1 MQVSLETTGG
11 LERRM
16 KVQVPAER
24 VEREVEAQLK
34 SLTKKAKVDGFRPGK
49 VPLKVLRERFGD
61 QVRSDVV
68 RDLMQASFNEALA
81 QEKLNPAGGPR
92 IDSIDA
98 APGKDLQFT
107 AVFEIYPEVKLAGTA
122 GIKVERP
129 VAEITREDIDSM
141 LDNLRR
147 QRATWET
154 VERAAAD
161 GDRVQIDFEGFL
173 DGTPFPGGKGDKAQV
188 QLGEK
193 RMLPDFEKGLV
204 GIKAGESREFD
215 VSFPADYHA
224 TEMAGKQT
232 RFKVTA
238 HAVEGQ
244 VLPELDEDFCRSFG
258 IQEGGVEKLR
268 EEVADNMRRELADT
282 VRRKLK
288 EQALEALLEANKLD
302 LPKALVDEEIER
314 LRHDALVRIGV
325 RDPKKAA
332 ELPRELFEEQAVRRV
347 SLGLLVGEIISQ
359 QRLTVDPKRVDQRL
373 EHMAS
378 EYSKPAEAVRSFRSS
393 ADIMRQVETVVLE
406 EQAVDWLLD
415 QAAVTDSPTTF
426 KELMKL
432 HDQDHDHD
440 HDHEHHDH

>member
-1 MQVSLETTGG
+1 MQVSLETTSG

-34 SLTKKAKVDGFRPGK
+34 SLTKNAKVDGFRPGK

-61 QVRSDVV
+61 QVRADVV
-68 RDLMQASFNEALA
+68 RDLLQASFNEALS

-92 IDSIDA
+92 LDA
-98 APGKDLQFT
+98 VNTAPGRDLEYT
-107 AVFEIYPEVKLAGTA
+107 AVFEVYPEVKLTSMDGV
-122 GIKVERP
+122 KVERA
-129 VAEITREDIDSM
+129 VAEVTGEDVEAM

-154 VERAAAD
+154 VTRSAGD

-173 DGTPFPGGKGDKAQV
+173 DGTPFPGGKGDKV
-188 QLGEK
+188 PVVLGEK

-215 VSFPADYHA
+215 VDFPADYHA
-224 TEMAGKQT
+224 AEMAGKKAH
-232 RFKVTA
+232 FKVVA

-244 VLPELDEDFCRSFG
+244 VLPALDDTFCKSFG

-268 EEVADNMRRELADT
+268 QEVTDNMNRELEDT

-288 EQALEALLEANKLD
+288 DQAMEALLKANKLE

-314 LRHDALVRIGV
+314 LRQDALVRIGV
-325 RDPKKAA
+325 RDAKKAP
-332 ELPRELFEEQAVRRV
+332 ELPRELFDEQAVRRV
-347 SLGLLVGEIISQ
+347 SLGLLIGQIITEQ
-359 QRLTVDPKRVDQRL
+359 HLVVDPKRVDERL
-373 EHMAS
+373 ERMAN
-378 EYSKPAEAVRSFRSS
+378 EYSKPAEAVRSFR
-393 ADIMRQVETVVLE
+393 ANGDIMRQVETVVLE
-406 EQAVDWLLD
+406 EQAVDWLLGKLT
-415 QAAVTDSPTTF
+415 VTEKPTTF
-426 KELMKL
+426 KALMNF
-432 HDQDHDHD
+432 HD